1 MHAVHFLGQGQSY
14 LSDQR
19 VSYIIHVTEK
29 EGKGEG
35 NMRISPQMKYG
46 RTRHIPAFEF
56 VTIILKARQ
65 ESSGD
70 ANIALVQICLDVAVC
85 EWSCSESFWQN
96 GGHFVKK
103 NQNQAN
109 LFGPYPGDAKS
120 SWRPLTNTRTYLRHK
135 KLLCVKAVEIYG
147 RLSRSTGLLTG
158 GPTKV

>member
-35 NMRISPQMKYG
+35 NMSISPQMKYG
-46 RTRHIPAFEF
+46 RARHITAFEF

-70 ANIALVQICLDVAVC
+70 ANIGQVQIRPDVEV
-85 EWSCSESFWQN
+85 
-96 GGHFVKK
+96 
-103 NQNQAN
+103 
-109 LFGPYPGDAKS
+109 L
-120 SWRPLTNTRTYLRHK
+120 
-135 KLLCVKAVEIYG
+135 
-147 RLSRSTGLLTG
+147 
-158 GPTKV
+158 